1 MRHPKRRRSTLV
13 HFSSWWSSWPPTFAV
28 QKDGRQTCVASI
40 PLQQT
45 NFKPSDETM
54 TKVVLENMWQQ
65 WHAAPGNMET
75 KERGRYTWQGTN
87 HKGMGWLQEGINWY
101 NELFKETVL
110 NQKEIWAIDFEMLD
124 VVESLKE

>member
-1 MRHPKRRRSTLV
+1 MVEFLAPKV
-13 HFSSWWSSWPPTFAV
+13 HGAKGWEVDMCF
-28 QKDGRQTCVASI
+28 I

-45 NFKPSDETM
+45 IFMASVETM
-54 TKVVLENMWQQ
+54 TKLVLENMLRQG
-65 WHAAPGNMET
+65 HAAPGSIKT

-87 HKGMGWLQEGINWY
+87 QKGMGWLQEGIDHY

-110 NQKEIWAIDFEMLD
+110 NWKESCGQLTLMD